1 MNEVAGT
8 TVDVAIVGAGP
19 AGLYGAYY
27 AGFRGLSVAVIDALD
42 EPGGQVSAMYPEKLL
57 YDVAGHPGIKGR
69 QLIDNLLA
77 QAAPFGTTYLLGR
90 TAVSLT
96 PRGEGWTLGADDG
109 TRIHAGAVVVAA
121 GLGRFVPRKLPCS
134 IPYEGRGVAY
144 HVPRLGDHAGRDV
157 VVVGGGDSAVDWA
170 LALEPIARSVTLVHR
185 RAAFRAHDYSV
196 RQLRASS
203 VRILT
208 DAQVVACHGDGR
220 LERVEVRAGD
230 RTLELPAGALVAA
243 LGFSSG
249 LGPVGDWGLE
259 LEHRRIRVDQSMRTS
274 LPGVYAVGD
283 GCVYPGRVPLISVGF
298 GEAGTAVNHAAVAL
312 RPGER
317 LAPEH
322 SSDTV
327 PAAPAPAPVPDSEP
341 GAVAAPA
348 AVPEPGAVPALAA
361 VPAPGAVPAAVPV
374 PVPAPLAVLV

>member
-1 MNEVAGT
+1 MTARTGSAET

-69 QLIDNLLA
+69 DLIDNLLE
-77 QAAPFGTTYLLGR
+77 QAAPFGTTHLLGR

-96 PRGEGWTLGADDG
+96 PRGPGWTLGADDG
-109 TRIHAGAVVVAA
+109 TRVHAGAVVIAA

-144 HVPRLGDHAGRDV
+144 HVPRLADHAGRDV

-170 LALEPIARSVTLVHR
+170 LALAPIARSVTLVHR
-185 RAAFRAHDYSV
+185 RDTFRAHDYSV
-196 RQLRASS
+196 RQLHASP
-203 VRILT
+203 VRVIT
-208 DAQVVACHGDGR
+208 DAQVVACHGADR
-220 LERVEVRAGD
+220 LEGVEVRAGEG
-230 RTLELPAGALVAA
+230 TLELPAEALVAA

-249 LGPVGDWGLE
+249 LGPVADWGLE
-259 LEHRRIRVDQSMRTS
+259 LEHRRVRVDQSMRTN
-274 LPGVYAVGD
+274 LPQVYAVGD
-283 GCVYPGRVPLISVGF
+283 GCTYPGRVPLISVGF

-312 RPGER
+312 RPGQR

-322 SSDTV
+322 SSDTTPGSV
-327 PAAPAPAPVPDSEP
+327 PGAAATAVAEPTQGVGTVPLVDAAPVAPAVDTPPV
-341 GAVAAPA
+341 
-348 AVPEPGAVPALAA
+348 
-361 VPAPGAVPAAVPV
+361 AVPV
-374 PVPAPLAVLV
+374 